1 MKTIGVEITPDRH
14 NLIGT
19 SCLKNFLIENVAFAD
34 PKFAGEE
41 APYTKKY
48 PRVRRA
54 LGHVFCDSCL
64 GLTSAVLQCTLVVFN
79 FSSGKPR
86 KCKENRGEVRMCKL

>member
-1 MKTIGVEITPDRH
+1 VKIIGAEITPDLR
-14 NLIGT
+14 NLIGA
-19 SCLKNFLIENVAFAD
+19 SCLKNFLIENVAFAN

-54 LGHVFCDSCL
+54 LGYVFCDSCL
-64 GLTSAVLQCTLVVFN
+64 GLTSAIFQCTLVVFN
-79 FSSGKPR
+79 FSSGEPR
-86 KCKENRGEVRMCKL
+86 KRKENGGEVRMCKL

>member
-1 MKTIGVEITPDRH
+1 MKTIGVEITPNLR
-14 NLIGT
+14 NLIGA

-34 PKFAGEE
+34 PKFTGEE

-54 LGHVFCDSCL
+54 
-64 GLTSAVLQCTLVVFN
+64 
-79 FSSGKPR
+79 
-86 KCKENRGEVRMCKL
+86 

>member
-1 MKTIGVEITPDRH
+1 MKTNGVEITPNWH
-14 NLIGT
+14 NLIGA
-19 SCLKNFLIENVAFAD
+19 SCLKNFLIGIVVFAD

-54 LGHVFCDSCL
+54 
-64 GLTSAVLQCTLVVFN
+64 
-79 FSSGKPR
+79 
-86 KCKENRGEVRMCKL
+86 

>member
-14 NLIGT
+14 NLIGA
-19 SCLKNFLIENVAFAD
+19 SCLKNFLIENVTFAD

-54 LGHVFCDSCL
+54 
-64 GLTSAVLQCTLVVFN
+64 
-79 FSSGKPR
+79 
-86 KCKENRGEVRMCKL
+86 

>member
-1 MKTIGVEITPDRH
+1 M
-14 NLIGT
+14 
-19 SCLKNFLIENVAFAD
+19 AFAN

-54 LGHVFCDSCL
+54 LGHIFCDSCL

-79 FSSGKPR
+79 FSSGEPR
-86 KCKENRGEVRMCKL
+86 KRKENGGEVAPKPWKKLLQPTKLSSSMQKIVVNHRLVQ

>member
-14 NLIGT
+14 NLIGA
-19 SCLKNFLIENVAFAD
+19 SCLKNFLIENVAFAN

-48 PRVRRA
+48 PRVCRA
-54 LGHVFCDSCL
+54 
-64 GLTSAVLQCTLVVFN
+64 
-79 FSSGKPR
+79 
-86 KCKENRGEVRMCKL
+86 